1 MNILGIDWGE
11 KRIGLA
17 FADDLKIPVPLKP
30 AIQKSLKQRMD
41 FIKKTIEEKKIEFIV
56 VGYPLNMNGSAGEKA
71 KQVDNFINK
80 LKKRFNL
87 PLIKIDERL
96 TTQNVEKDLKLIG
109 KKIDKKSGEIDSRS
123 ACLIVSSYFEI

>member
-96 TTQNVEKDLKLIG
+96 TTQNVENDLKLIG
-109 KKIDKKSGEIDSRS
+109 KKIDKKIEEIDSRS